1 MYTMYARQQSIH
13 FSARGPLHPNIYSMV
28 SPTTDGVH
36 ISVFLFGKKII
47 ALLPGN
53 SQNMENICQCTVEKE
68 ANRHKIK

>member
-1 MYTMYARQQSIH
+1 M
-13 FSARGPLHPNIYSMV
+13 
-28 SPTTDGVH
+28 DGVH

-53 SQNMENICQCTVEKE
+53 SQNMENLRECTVEKE